1 MRILYPIAF
10 LLVLAA
16 CFGAQT
22 VALRLVGGKTVKSES
37 NYFSSVA
44 RLQNGNRPGE
54 EAPRVLLLGSSMI
67 ARLGDRAAA
76 VPGVVNMGCDG
87 GSAAITLR
95 AIDRGDLRAAPVIVV
110 EANSLAFE
118 LQHRGK
124 EIAESIGSDWFKL
137 GCKVPNLSATAR
149 PTAFAYSKLLV
160 RSKAE
165 VKDGLPISTQPRR
178 LPLAPVPELEEDAS
192 KLANELAGIFHRL
205 EERGSKIL
213 LVMMPPGPRPDLMP
227 GTVLGDLPV
236 ALASRSGVLYWDLN
250 EGLPKE
256 AVAYT
261 DGLHLD
267 AESAGKVMAQIVRGV
282 DGMSPV
288 EK

>member
-1 MRILYPIAF
+1 MRFLYPIAF
-10 LLVLAA
+10 PLVLAA
-16 CFGAQT
+16 CFGVQT

-37 NYFSSVA
+37 NYFSSIA
-44 RLQNGNRPGE
+44 RIQNGNRENE
-54 EAPRVLLLGSSMI
+54 EAPRVILLGSSMI

-149 PTAFAYSKLLV
+149 PTAFAYSKLLA
-160 RSKAE
+160 RHKSE
-165 VKDGLPISTQPRR
+165 VKDGLPITTQPRR
-178 LPLAPVPELEEDAS
+178 LPPSPVPELDEDAS
-192 KLANELAGIFHRL
+192 KLANELAGIFKRL

-213 LVMMPPGPRPDLMP
+213 LVMMPPGAKEDLMP
-227 GTVLGDLPV
+227 GTVLEDLPV
-236 ALASRSGVLYWDLN
+236 ALASRSGVLWWDLN
-250 EGLPKE
+250 EGLPKD

-267 AESAGKVMAQIVRGV
+267 ADSAGKVMAQIMRGV
-282 DGMSPV
+282 EGMFP
-288 EK
+288 K